1 MFEEYDVV
9 ILRRKKLDIPVPVG
23 SRGTIVHV
31 LDAGSGEFLVEFPGA
46 VDQNGRDANG
56 DETLGVYAVH
66 DMDLDPWKDPRKHR

>member
-31 LDAGSGEFLVEFPGA
+31 LDAGSGEFLVEFPGNIGCQ
-46 VDQNGRDANG
+46 VRGWESG
-56 DETLGVYAVH
+56 
-66 DMDLDPWKDPRKHR
+66 PRWLAPGPGFDGNHKVR